1 MKKNS
6 FLASEY
12 VPAPARLAAYHV
24 IPVPMETSVSYGGGT
39 AAGPNAILAA
49 SQQLEATDGRFAP
62 GRAGIYTQPA
72 VSCSGAPAQVIARV
86 EGRVAR
92 ALAAGA
98 APLILGGEHTV
109 TLGAARAF
117 QAAGMKVGF
126 VQFDAHADLRDAY
139 EGSALSHASV
149 MRRVS
154 ELGFPIIQFG
164 VRALCADEA
173 DYRRQTGVIAYDA
186 ERLARRPLPSRLIPA
201 GFPKLVYITFDVDGL
216 DPAVMPATG
225 TPVPGGLFWQDAML
239 LLERIA
245 AGRRVIGADVVE
257 LAPIRGLHHADFTAA
272 LLAHRLMGLMGQG
285 TPNIQRNSTEDLRRL
300 RASGT
305 LKP

>member
-1 MKKNS
+1 
-6 FLASEY
+6 
-12 VPAPARLAAYHV
+12 
-24 IPVPMETSVSYGGGT
+24 METSVSYGGGT
-39 AAGPNAILAA
+39 AAGPNAMLAA
-49 SQQLEATDGRFAP
+49 SQQLEASDGRFAP
-62 GRAGIYTQPA
+62 GRAGIHTQPT
-72 VSCSGAPAQVIARV
+72 VSCAGSPEQVIARI
-86 EGRVAR
+86 ETRVAR

-117 QAAGMKVGF
+117 QAAGMSVGF

-139 EGSALSHASV
+139 EGSAFSHASV

-164 VRALCADEA
+164 VRALCSEEA
-173 DYRRQTGVIAYDA
+173 DYRRQAGVIAYDA
-186 ERLARRPLPSRLIPA
+186 ERLARRPLPARPLPS
-201 GFPKLVYITFDVDGL
+201 GFPALVYITFDVDGF

-225 TPVPGGLFWQDAML
+225 TPVPGGLFWQEAML

-245 AGRRVIGADVVE
+245 AGRRVVGADVVE

-272 LLAHRLMGLMGQG
+272 LLAHRLMGLMGEG
-285 TPNIQRNSTEDLRRL
+285 TPNIQRTSTEDLRRL

>member
-1 MKKNS
+1 MKTKG

-12 VPAPARLAAYHV
+12 APAPARLAGCHV
-24 IPVPMETSVSYGGGT
+24 IPVPLETSVSYGGGT
-39 AAGPNAILAA
+39 AAGPSAILAA
-49 SQQLEATDGRFAP
+49 SQQLEASDGRFAP
-62 GRAGIYTQPA
+62 GRAGIHTQPP
-72 VSCSGAPAQVIARV
+72 VSCAGAPARVIARV
-86 EGRVAR
+86 EARVAR

-117 QAAGMKVGF
+117 RAAGIQAGF

-164 VRALCADEA
+164 VRALCAEEA
-173 DYRRQTGVIAYDA
+173 DYRRRTGVIAYDA
-186 ERLARRPLPSRLIPA
+186 ERLARRPLPARPLPA
-201 GFPKLVYITFDVDGL
+201 GFPGRVYITFDVDGL

-225 TPVPGGLFWQDAML
+225 TPVPGGLFWHDAML
-239 LLERIA
+239 LLDRIA
-245 AGRRVIGADVVE
+245 AGRRVVGADVVE
-257 LAPIRGLHHADFTAA
+257 LAPIPGLHHADFTAA
-272 LLAHRLMGLMGQG
+272 LLAHRLMGLMGMG
-285 TPNIQRNSTEDLRRL
+285 TRRSAQRKTC
-300 RASGT
+300 AGSGAT
-305 LKP
+305 VH

>member
-1 MKKNS
+1 MKNKG

-12 VPAPARLAAYHV
+12 VPAPARHAAYHV

-49 SQQLEATDGRFAP
+49 SQQLEATDGRFSP
-62 GRAGIYTQPA
+62 GRAGIHTQPA

-92 ALAAGA
+92 ALTAGA

-186 ERLARRPLPSRLIPA
+186 ERLARRPLPSRPFPARLIPA

-245 AGRRVIGADVVE
+245 TGRRVVGADVVE
-257 LAPIRGLHHADFTAA
+257 LAPIRGLHHADFAAA
-272 LLAHRLMGLMGQG
+272 LLAHRLMGLMGEG
-285 TPNIQRNSTEDLRRL
+285 TPNIQQNVRGCGR
-300 RASGT
+300 
-305 LKP
+305 